1 MADVAAASFDSDA
14 FSADP
19 LEASFAFS
27 ACVADSDAAFSD
39 SAAALAESRAS
50 FAYPDTFSTTSP
62 NGSGFSSSSGFPASG
77 RRITG
82 ILTAFT
88 V

>member
-39 SAAALAESRAS
+39 SAAAMAESRAS
-50 FAYPDTFSTTSP
+50 VAYPETFSTTSP
-62 NGSGFSSSSGFPASG
+62 NGSGFSSPDFPASG